1 MIATHNAGKVR
12 EIAALL
18 GPYISTFKS
27 AGELGLGEPEETG
40 STFAENAKIKA
51 LASAL
56 ESGMP
61 SLADD
66 SGLAVYAL
74 NGDPGIYSARWAG
87 PSKDFTIAMK
97 KVEEALGDNQDRRA
111 AFICALCLAWPDGH
125 CEAVEGRVEGILRF
139 PPSGNKGF
147 GYDPIFVPEGYSVSF
162 ADMAPEAK
170 HAISHRA
177 DAFGQLV
184 ERCFGK

>member
-125 CEAVEGRVEGILRF
+125 CDEFEGDVWGEIVDAPRGTR
-139 PPSGNKGF
+139 GF
-147 GYDPIFVPEGYSVSF
+147 GYDPIFRPNGYDITF
-162 ADMAPEAK
+162 GEMAPEKK
-170 HAISHRA
+170 HEMSHRA
-177 DAFGQLV
+177 VAFRKFVAG
-184 ERCFGK
+184 CFS